1 MMKLVLLLT
10 VLVGLCSASNSK
22 VNLGQA
28 QIEWLRS
35 RGGFFHSK
43 LELQPLFKDDPSN
56 SPVGVFTT
64 ADIRKNETLMILP
77 QKCLLTAEG
86 SGDICDTTR
95 NLMKQRKLSDESE
108 FAAYVNYIFDG
119 KHKGHL
125 PSSWSDAGKELIH
138 TVVGRELPPDH
149 LTDISFEEHC
159 GGTGDEAEEEAY
171 HLVTR
176 RSWDDKMLP
185 VFDMCNHRNKKW
197 KNVDSNNAH
206 EGEDI
211 TVYATRDIKAGEQLY
226 LSYNENADGDY
237 GHTYALPQIVRDFGF
252 VEELP
257 RRFIFPYVEQHC
269 HCRHAHAMSYLVLL
283 VPISAN

>member
-1 MMKLVLLLT
+1 MMERVLLLT
-10 VLVGLCSASNSK
+10 VLVGFGSASNSK

-64 ADIRKNETLMILP
+64 ADIREDETLIILP
-77 QKCLLTAEG
+77 QKCLLTSEGG
-86 SGDICDTTR
+86 SGETCDTAR
-95 NLMKQRKLSDESE
+95 NLMKQRELGDKSE
-108 FAAYVNYIFDG
+108 FAPYVNYIFDG

-125 PSSWSDAGKELIH
+125 PSSWSDAGKELLH
-138 TVVGRELPPDH
+138 TVIGSELPPEYVS
-149 LTDISFEEHC
+149 DISFEEDC
-159 GGTGDEAEEEAY
+159 GGTGAEAEEEAY
-171 HLVTR
+171 LLVVR

-185 VFDMCNHRNKKW
+185 VYDMCNHRNGKW
-197 KNVDSNNAH
+197 KNVDSNSAH
-206 EGEDI
+206 KGEDI

-226 LSYNENADGDY
+226 LSYNECADCDFA
-237 GHTYALPQIVRDFGF
+237 HTYALPEMVRDFGF

-257 RRFIFPYVEQHC
+257 RRFVFPYVEQYC
-269 HCRHAHAMSYLVLL
+269 HCSHGHAIFYLVL
-283 VPISAN
+283 